1 MKYTILII
9 GSNSFAGSNFCNH
22 LLDKNVNVIGVSRSK
37 EINNIF
43 LKYKKNKNYKKNFSF
58 YQIDLNKDKDLLK
71 LVKIIKNKKIK
82 LIVNFASQG
91 MVSESWLSPWDWY
104 NTNVV
109 SFSKLLYKLK
119 QLKIQKF
126 LNFST
131 PEVYG
136 HTKKKIKESNIFN
149 PTTPYAVSRSAQD
162 LNLLAYLKNYKFPVV
177 FTRTANIFGPHQQ
190 LYRIIPISII
200 KAIKNQ
206 KINLHGSGKSI
217 RSFIFMDD
225 VSKILFKILLD
236 KKNIGQT
243 YHISTDKFLSIRNL
257 VLLILKILKKNKRL
271 IKNVKER
278 DGKDFGYFLDTKK
291 IKNKYKWKNKTSIE
305 EGLLQTISW
314 IKDNSNIINKLNLKY
329 KHRK

>member
-136 HTKKKIKESNIFN
+136 NTKKKIKESNIFN